1 MLKHWCLT
9 FFDKEKYRPHY
20 ENLQLYFRLGIKLK
34 KVHRILESS
43 QLQCQ
48 LQLQSLY
55 VQLNPQNRI
64 QIEKYEEK
72 DGKASYK
79 LMNNAVYG
87 EAMENLRNTIDV
99 DLVIN
104 RKDYL
109 YWT

>member
-1 MLKHWCLT
+1 M
-9 FFDKEKYRPHY
+9 PHY
-20 ENLQLYFRLGIKLK
+20 ENLQLYLRLGIKLK
-34 KVHRILESS
+34 KIHRILEFS

-55 VQLNPQNRI
+55 VQLNQQNRI
-64 QIEKYEEK
+64 QIEKNEEK